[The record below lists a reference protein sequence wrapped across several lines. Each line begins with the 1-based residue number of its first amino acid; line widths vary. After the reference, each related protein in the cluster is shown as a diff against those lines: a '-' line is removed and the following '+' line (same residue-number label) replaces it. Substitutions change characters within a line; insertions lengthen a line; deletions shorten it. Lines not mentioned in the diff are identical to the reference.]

1 MDSRSRSSSASYRFG
16 PYSVDVPAGQL
27 RKHGVKIRLAGQP
40 FDVLVMLLQ
49 RAGQVVTREEIQS
62 QLWSG
67 ETFVDFE
74 NSLNKAINKLRQALA
89 DPREE
94 PKYIETLPR
103 RGYRFIAPIEALPS
117 ESGLADLTPETN
129 QITASAQA
137 NLPGEMPVQPGRVE
151 VLHTEEPP
159 HPLRTRNQVWRWTL
173 YALGCVALVASVF
186 FFAYRWQNRSSSV
199 SISSIAVLPL
209 DSLSNEPGQEYFADG
224 VTDELITQLAKTG
237 MFRVTSRTSSMQF
250 KKSSKN
256 VRQIAADLGVE
267 ALVEGSIERMGD
279 RVRIRAQLIRA
290 STDQHLWAESYDGSV
305 NDLLALEDRVARDIA
320 VRVAV
325 HLTPQQEQR
334 IARKREV
341 DPEAYLN
348 YLRGRYCWNL
358 RSAQG
363 FERAR
368 GYFQAAIDKDPNYAA
383 ASAGLADTYLLLG
396 GYELRSQNDM
406 IPKARAAAQRALQ
419 IENLAEAHAT
429 LGLIAE
435 NYDWDWATAEK
446 EFRTAIDL
454 NPNYSTAHHWYGES
468 FLAATGRFDEA
479 FVEMKRAS
487 ELDPLS
493 PIISTDLGV
502 TFFLA
507 RRYDEAIAQL
517 RRTLELYPDYGEA
530 QMWLARSY
538 EQKNMCPEA
547 ISVIEKSQASRE
559 QFIKNEEL
567 GRVYAKCGRQ
577 AEAVKILDDLEKA
590 ALTQFVD
597 PALSAHVLMGL
608 GRKREALQRLEESLH
623 EHSTAL
629 TSLKVNSLYDPLRSE
644 PQFTDLLR
652 TVHLSQ

>member
-1 MDSRSRSSSASYRFG
+1 M
-16 PYSVDVPAGQL
+16 PHVD
-27 RKHGVKIRLAGQP
+27 
-40 FDVLVMLLQ
+40 
-49 RAGQVVTREEIQS
+49 
-62 QLWSG
+62 
-67 ETFVDFE
+67 
-74 NSLNKAINKLRQALA
+74 
-89 DPREE
+89 
-94 PKYIETLPR
+94 
-103 RGYRFIAPIEALPS
+103 ALPS
-117 ESGLADLTPETN
+117 ESGLANLVPETDR
-129 QITASAQA
+129 ITAPAQT
-137 NLPGEMPVQPGRVE
+137 NLPSEMPVQPARVE
-151 VLHTEEPP
+151 VIHAEEPP
-159 HPLRTRNQVWRWTL
+159 HPLRTRNQDRRWTL

-186 FFAYRWQNRSSSV
+186 FFAYRWQNRSSSL

-305 NDLLALEDRVARDIA
+305 DDLLALEDRVARDIA
-320 VRVAV
+320 VRLAV

-341 DPEAYLN
+341 DPEAHLN

-479 FVEMKRAS
+479 FVEMKRAGDTIRCRR
-487 ELDPLS
+487 LFPL
-493 PIISTDLGV
+493 TLG
-502 TFFLA
+502 
-507 RRYDEAIAQL
+507 
-517 RRTLELYPDYGEA
+517 
-530 QMWLARSY
+530 
-538 EQKNMCPEA
+538 
-547 ISVIEKSQASRE
+547 
-559 QFIKNEEL
+559 
-567 GRVYAKCGRQ
+567 
-577 AEAVKILDDLEKA
+577 
-590 ALTQFVD
+590 
-597 PALSAHVLMGL
+597 
-608 GRKREALQRLEESLH
+608 
-623 EHSTAL
+623 
-629 TSLKVNSLYDPLRSE
+629 
-644 PQFTDLLR
+644 
-652 TVHLSQ
+652 